1 MDKKTELAIDLGQVI
16 YTNTINSLTQQRD
29 ELLGVLQIARN
40 GLVQW
45 HVPDNRYAALTAI
58 DAVLAK
64 VGAGDTPVQVE
75 LLPANAP
82 HNRTAAPAD
91 GPG

>member
-64 VGAGDTPVQVE
+64 VGAGGTAPEGHNAE
-75 LLPANAP
+75 LRGRPL
-82 HNRTAAPAD
+82 AD
-91 GPG
+91 GPA